1 MEEVGVEQPTSR
13 LYKPGLFE
21 AMGEQSKQSYAEEK
35 PSQSHFDAEKLLRSR
50 RCRTISG
57 SSGRPFCVSFSLQG
71 SRDLE
76 EHDQI
81 SIVPIWHC
89 NNVFLSF

>member
-1 MEEVGVEQPTSR
+1 LEEVGDEQPTSK
-13 LYKPGLFE
+13 LYNPGMFE
-21 AMGEQSKQSYAEEK
+21 AIGRHSEQNYAKEK
-35 PSQSHFDAEKLLRSR
+35 PSLSHFEAEKLLRRR

-57 SSGRPFCVSFSLQG
+57 SSGHPFCVPFSLHG

-81 SIVPIWHC
+81 T
-89 NNVFLSF
+89 